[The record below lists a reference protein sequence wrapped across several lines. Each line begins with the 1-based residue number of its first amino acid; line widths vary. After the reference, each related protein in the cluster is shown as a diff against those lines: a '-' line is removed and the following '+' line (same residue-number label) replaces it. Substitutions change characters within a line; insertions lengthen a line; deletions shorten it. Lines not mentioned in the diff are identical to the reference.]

1 MWILDYFH
9 PYFDNL
15 KDCCHELWHLFFG
28 DTERADIGHDE
39 MHKVL
44 QRTLANLTP
53 ELSTEPNFPSKLI
66 HQSLPWWCK
75 CCPLQW
81 IPIYSL
87 GRNGRWS
94 RADWWCGVGGCE
106 QWWCRWCQCWRY
118 GWRWGACYQLH
129 IRWTLSIP
137 KPMLPGPMPTVPVPL
152 CIVQALLLSQPNA
165 GSKECNS
172 FGQSPHRIFF

>member
-118 GWRWGACYQLH
+118 GRRWGACYQLQQVTKLFQCCKALDH
-129 IRWTLSIP
+129 I
-137 KPMLPGPMPTVPVPL
+137 
-152 CIVQALLLSQPNA
+152 AY
-165 GSKECNS
+165 NS
-172 FGQSPHRIFF
+172 WHKNDKIMKILN